1 MLDLLE
7 RRGAPVFVHPGPAPG
22 SPPYAQAGM
31 PPWWPN
37 LGAYPGMSVRAFFAW
52 RALADGRW
60 PELRIC
66 FAILAGA
73 APFLEERWRV
83 FSGETRAIDRNL
95 FLETA
100 SAGRLALE
108 CAMATYG
115 VEQIVFG
122 TDIPVISP
130 QPLQRALAELG
141 PAAEAAVVEH
151 NPRRLLRE
159 GDDG

>member
-1 MLDLLE
+1 
-7 RRGAPVFVHPGPAPG
+7 
-22 SPPYAQAGM
+22 M